1 MPKIPTFTTQ
11 ARPTAEV
18 GSIKSNVQIPLSQ
31 TLGTALAPATKAIV
45 QHRVQE
51 KNFENKTEALKL
63 ENEAL
68 LEFTDTLDRASRLDN
83 KDQAFEIIK
92 TESERIKNNFSNRA
106 SNKYVQTMF
115 NNSFYGEVQK
125 GIFKVNNRVSTNM
138 LQSLDL
144 EVNKKKN
151 KILTDAFIDKNPY
164 AIATVK
170 NDIFLLYEK
179 NYKGRIDEDEYK
191 ALIQGIP
198 AELEIYEVTQNLR
211 KDPRQTYLDLWDKT
225 KYTNISYENREKLIA
240 QAKGLLVPEIKNNW
254 ENFTAAALDGKEL
267 PFDMDFAK
275 EILQPKVFNGMI
287 EQYSVIKESVS
298 NTKIL
303 NSVNQSELKF
313 TLDSMNEVLD
323 AKVSNKTMDYKDAKK
338 MKEYY
343 EGVVDRR
350 NKAMIDDPSN
360 FIINTNSTAEKLFN
374 ELQEENI
381 PELKI
386 EKKLALTE
394 FLVAEQ
400 KLLGNQD
407 YQIKVMTN
415 QEASGWVNSYKQANA
430 EERMFMLKKLDAEF
444 GEYNSKA
451 LLELSS
457 KGLPFTAQLSSFLQ
471 DETETKKFLS
481 LDDKSEQQILKKFL
495 EDNESSLSAVRKEV
509 RKKLVD
515 FQDVVVRGNRF
526 DTSQA
531 SVKMEKIVETL
542 SYYAANELFANQAES
557 VEDAAKIAAGVIM
570 DRFEIEDSFY
580 VPKIFNGKKVNAT
593 EKTGVIDKAELIKN
607 HYLDQFQAVA
617 FGSTK
622 EKDLQVLKEDFRVQA
637 RYNGEWRNT
646 ADGTGL
652 IYGIVFPDGSFTPIV
667 NKNGDNLMF
676 RFDDTSKILPGT
688 DIELDY
694 TLLRSESKK
703 STLEEQ
709 FEEKFTDEEIE
720 KVRFK

>member
-1 MPKIPTFTTQ
+1 MPKIPTFITE

-18 GSIKSNVQIPLSQ
+18 GSVKADVKVPLSQ
-31 TLGTALAPATKAIV
+31 TLATALTPVTNAIV
-45 QHRVQE
+45 KHRVQE

-68 LEFTDTLDRASRLDN
+68 LEFTNTLDQASKLDN
-83 KDQAFEIIK
+83 KDQAFELVK
-92 TESERIKNNFSNRA
+92 TESERIKSIYSNKA
-106 SNKYVQTMF
+106 SNKYVKTLF

-125 GIFKVNNRVSTNM
+125 GIFKVNSRVSTNII
-138 LQSLDL
+138 QSLDL

-151 KILTDAFIDKNPY
+151 KILTDAFIDKNPL
-164 AIATVK
+164 AAATVA
-170 NDIFLLYEK
+170 NDLLLLYEK

-198 AELEIYEVTQNLR
+198 SELEIYEVTQNLR

-240 QAKGLLVPEIKNNW
+240 QAKGLLTPEIKNEW
-254 ENFTAAALDGKEL
+254 ENFAAAALDGKEI

-275 EILQPKVFNGMI
+275 EVLDTKVFNGMM

-303 NSVNQSELKF
+303 NSVNQSELKS
-313 TLDSMNEVLD
+313 TLDSITKD
-323 AKVSNKTMDYKDAKK
+323 AFDSMDYIDAKK

-343 EGVVDRR
+343 EGIVDRR
-350 NKAMIDDPSN
+350 NKAMIEDPSN
-360 FIINTNSTAEKLFN
+360 FIINTNPTAEKLFN
-374 ELQEENI
+374 ELQEETI
-381 PELKI
+381 PELQI

-407 YQIKVMTN
+407 HQIRVMSN
-415 QEASGWVNSYKQANA
+415 QEANSWVNTYKTADA
-430 EERMFMLKKLDAEF
+430 KERVFMLQKLDLEF

-471 DETETKKFLS
+471 DETETMKFLS
-481 LDDKSEQQILKKFL
+481 LDDKSEQQTLRKFL
-495 EDNESSLSAVRKEV
+495 EDNESSLSEVRKAV

-515 FQDVVVRGNRF
+515 FEDVIVRGNRF

-557 VEDAAKIAAGVIM
+557 VEDAAKIAANLIM
-570 DRFEIEDSFY
+570 GRFEIEDSFY

-593 EKTGVIDKAELIKN
+593 DPTGIIDKAELIKN
-607 HYLDQFQAVA
+607 HYLDQFEAVA
-617 FGSTK
+617 FGSDK
-622 EKDLQVLKEDFRVQA
+622 EKDVQVLTEDFKTQA
-637 RYNGEWRNT
+637 KYNGEWRNT

-652 IYGIVFPDGSFTPIV
+652 IYGIVFPDASFTPLI
-667 NKNGDNLMF
+667 NKNGENLMF
-676 RFDDTSKILPGT
+676 RFDDTSKILPNT
-688 DIELDY
+688 NIELDY
-694 TLLRSESKK
+694 SLARPDSEKTTIEK
-703 STLEEQ
+703 Q
-709 FEEKFTDEEIE
+709 FEEKFTDEEII
-720 KVRFK
+720 KLRRL

>member
-1 MPKIPTFTTQ
+1 MPKIPTFITE

-18 GSIKSNVQIPLSQ
+18 GSVKADVKVPLSQ
-31 TLGTALAPATKAIV
+31 TLATALTPVTNAIV
-45 QHRVQE
+45 KHRVQE

-68 LEFTDTLDRASRLDN
+68 LEFTNTLDQASKLDN
-83 KDQAFEIIK
+83 KDQAFELVK
-92 TESERIKNNFSNRA
+92 TESERIKSIYSNKA
-106 SNKYVQTMF
+106 SNKYVKTLF

-125 GIFKVNNRVSTNM
+125 GIFKVNSRVSTNII
-138 LQSLDL
+138 QSLDL

-151 KILTDAFIDKNPY
+151 KILTDAFIDKNPL
-164 AIATVK
+164 AAATVA
-170 NDIFLLYEK
+170 NDLLLLYEK

-198 AELEIYEVTQNLR
+198 SELEIYEVTQNLR

-240 QAKGLLVPEIKNNW
+240 QAKGLLTPEIKNEW
-254 ENFTAAALDGKEL
+254 ENFAAAALDGKEI

-275 EILQPKVFNGMI
+275 EVLDTKVFNGMM

-303 NSVNQSELKF
+303 NSVNQSELKS
-313 TLDSMNEVLD
+313 TLDSITKD
-323 AKVSNKTMDYKDAKK
+323 AFDSMDYIDAKK

-343 EGVVDRR
+343 EGVVNRR
-350 NKAMIDDPSN
+350 NEAMIEDPNN
-360 FIINTNSTAEKLFN
+360 FIINTNPTAEKLFN
-374 ELQEENI
+374 ELQEETI
-381 PELKI
+381 PELQI

-407 YQIKVMTN
+407 HQIRVMSN
-415 QEASGWVNSYKQANA
+415 QEANSWVNTYKTADA
-430 EERMFMLKKLDAEF
+430 KERVFMLQKLDLEF

-471 DETETKKFLS
+471 DETETMKFLS
-481 LDDKSEQQILKKFL
+481 LDDKSEQQTLRKFL
-495 EDNESSLSAVRKEV
+495 EDNESSLSEVRKAV

-515 FQDVVVRGNRF
+515 FEDVIVRGNRF

-557 VEDAAKIAAGVIM
+557 VEDAAKIAANVIM
-570 DRFEIEDSFY
+570 GRFEIEDSFY
-580 VPKIFNGKKVNAT
+580 VPLVFNGKKVNAT
-593 EKTGVIDKAELIKN
+593 DPTGIIDKAELIKN
-607 HYLDQFQAVA
+607 YYLDQFEAVA
-617 FGSTK
+617 FGSDK
-622 EKDLQVLKEDFRVQA
+622 EKDVQVLTEDFKTQA
-637 RYNGEWRNT
+637 KYNGEWRNT

-652 IYGIVFPDGSFTPIV
+652 IYGIVFPDASFTPLI
-667 NKNGDNLMF
+667 NKNGENLMF
-676 RFDDTSKILPGT
+676 RFDDTSKILPNT
-688 DIELDY
+688 NIELDY
-694 TLLRSESKK
+694 SLARPDSEKTTIEK
-703 STLEEQ
+703 Q
-709 FEEKFTDEEIE
+709 FEEKFTDEEII
-720 KVRFK
+720 KLRRL

>member
-1 MPKIPTFTTQ
+1 MPKIPTFITE

-18 GSIKSNVQIPLSQ
+18 GSVKADVKVPLSQ
-31 TLGTALAPATKAIV
+31 TLATALTPVTNAIV
-45 QHRVQE
+45 KHRVQE

-68 LEFTDTLDRASRLDN
+68 LEFTNTLDQASKLDN
-83 KDQAFEIIK
+83 KDQAFELVK
-92 TESERIKNNFSNRA
+92 TESERIKSIYSNKA
-106 SNKYVQTMF
+106 SNKYVKTLF

-125 GIFKVNNRVSTNM
+125 GIFKVNSRVSTNII
-138 LQSLDL
+138 QSLDL

-151 KILTDAFIDKNPY
+151 KILTDAFIDKNPL
-164 AIATVK
+164 AAATVA
-170 NDIFLLYEK
+170 NDLLLLYEK

-198 AELEIYEVTQNLR
+198 SELEIYEVTQNLR

-240 QAKGLLVPEIKNNW
+240 QAKGLLTPEIKNEW
-254 ENFTAAALDGKEL
+254 ENFAAAALDGKEI

-275 EILQPKVFNGMI
+275 EVLDTKVFNGMM

-303 NSVNQSELKF
+303 NSVNQSELKS
-313 TLDSMNEVLD
+313 TLDSITKD
-323 AKVSNKTMDYKDAKK
+323 AFDSMDYIDAKK

-343 EGVVDRR
+343 EGVVNRR
-350 NKAMIDDPSN
+350 NEAMIEDPNN
-360 FIINTNSTAEKLFN
+360 FIINTNPTAEKLFN
-374 ELQEENI
+374 ELQEETI
-381 PELKI
+381 PELQI

-407 YQIKVMTN
+407 HQIRVMSN
-415 QEASGWVNSYKQANA
+415 QETNGWVNTYKKADA
-430 EERMFMLKKLDAEF
+430 KERIFMLQKLDLEF

-471 DETETKKFLS
+471 DESETMKFLS
-481 LDDKSEQQILKKFL
+481 LDDKSEQQTLRKFL
-495 EDNESSLSAVRKEV
+495 EDNESSLSEVRKAV

-515 FQDVVVRGNRF
+515 FEDVIVRGNRF

-557 VEDAAKIAAGVIM
+557 VEDAAKIAANVIM
-570 DRFEIEDSFY
+570 GRFEIEDSFY
-580 VPKIFNGKKVNAT
+580 VPLVFNGKKVNAT
-593 EKTGVIDKAELIKN
+593 DPTGIIDKAELIKN
-607 HYLDQFQAVA
+607 YYLDQFEAVA
-617 FGSTK
+617 FGSDK
-622 EKDLQVLKEDFRVQA
+622 EKDVQVLTEDFKTQA
-637 RYNGEWRNT
+637 KYNGEWRNT

-652 IYGIVFPDGSFTPIV
+652 IYGIVFPDASFTPLI
-667 NKNGDNLMF
+667 NKNGENLMF
-676 RFDDTSKILPGT
+676 KFDDTSKILPGT
-688 DIELDY
+688 NIELDY
-694 TLLRSESKK
+694 SLARPDSEKTTIEK
-703 STLEEQ
+703 Q
-709 FEEKFTDEEIE
+709 FEEKLTDEEII
-720 KVRFK
+720 KLRRL

>member
-1 MPKIPTFTTQ
+1 MPKIPTFITE

-18 GSIKSNVQIPLSQ
+18 GSVKADVKVPLSQ
-31 TLGTALAPATKAIV
+31 TLATALTPVTNAIV
-45 QHRVQE
+45 KHRVQE

-68 LEFTDTLDRASRLDN
+68 LEFTNTLDQASKLDN
-83 KDQAFEIIK
+83 KDQAFELVK
-92 TESERIKNNFSNRA
+92 TESERIKSIYSNKA
-106 SNKYVQTMF
+106 SNKYVKTLF

-125 GIFKVNNRVSTNM
+125 GIFKVNSRVSTNII
-138 LQSLDL
+138 QSLDL

-151 KILTDAFIDKNPY
+151 KILTDAFIDKNPL
-164 AIATVK
+164 AAATVA
-170 NDIFLLYEK
+170 NDLLLLYEK

-198 AELEIYEVTQNLR
+198 SELEIYEVTQNLR

-240 QAKGLLVPEIKNNW
+240 QAKGLLTPEIKNEW
-254 ENFTAAALDGKEL
+254 ENFAAAALDGKEI

-275 EILQPKVFNGMI
+275 EVLDTKVFNGMM

-303 NSVNQSELKF
+303 NSVNQSELKS
-313 TLDSMNEVLD
+313 TLDSITKD
-323 AKVSNKTMDYKDAKK
+323 AFDSMDYIDAKK

-343 EGVVDRR
+343 EGIVDRR
-350 NKAMIDDPSN
+350 NKAMIEDPSN
-360 FIINTNSTAEKLFN
+360 FIINTNPTAEKLFN
-374 ELQEENI
+374 ELQEETI
-381 PELKI
+381 PELQI

-407 YQIKVMTN
+407 HQIRVMSN
-415 QEASGWVNSYKQANA
+415 QEANSWVNTYKTADA
-430 EERMFMLKKLDAEF
+430 KERVFMLQKLDLEF

-471 DETETKKFLS
+471 DETETMKFLS
-481 LDDKSEQQILKKFL
+481 LDDKSEQQTLRKFL
-495 EDNESSLSAVRKEV
+495 EDNESSLSEVRKAV

-515 FQDVVVRGNRF
+515 FEDVIVRGNRF

-557 VEDAAKIAAGVIM
+557 VEDAAKIAANVIM
-570 DRFEIEDSFY
+570 GRFEIEDSFY
-580 VPKIFNGKKVNAT
+580 VPLVFNGKKVNAT
-593 EKTGVIDKAELIKN
+593 DPTGIIDKAELIKN
-607 HYLDQFQAVA
+607 HYLDQFEAVA
-617 FGSTK
+617 FGSDK
-622 EKDLQVLKEDFRVQA
+622 EKDVRVLTEDFKTQA
-637 RYNGEWRNT
+637 KYNGEWRNT

-652 IYGIVFPDGSFTPIV
+652 IYGIVFPDASFTPLI
-667 NKNGDNLMF
+667 NKNGENLMF
-676 RFDDTSKILPGT
+676 RFDDTSKILPNT
-688 DIELDY
+688 NIELDY
-694 TLLRSESKK
+694 SLARPDSEKTTIEK
-703 STLEEQ
+703 Q
-709 FEEKFTDEEIE
+709 FEEKFTDEEII
-720 KVRFK
+720 KLRRL

>member
-1 MPKIPTFTTQ
+1 MPKIPTFITE

-18 GSIKSNVQIPLSQ
+18 GSVKADVKVPLSQ
-31 TLGTALAPATKAIV
+31 TLATALTPVTNAIV
-45 QHRVQE
+45 KHRVQE

-68 LEFTDTLDRASRLDN
+68 LEFTNTLDQASKLDN
-83 KDQAFEIIK
+83 KDQAFELVK
-92 TESERIKNNFSNRA
+92 TESERIKSIYSNKA
-106 SNKYVQTMF
+106 SNKYVKTLF

-125 GIFKVNNRVSTNM
+125 GIFKVNSRVSTNII
-138 LQSLDL
+138 QSLDL

-151 KILTDAFIDKNPY
+151 KILTDAFIDKNPL
-164 AIATVK
+164 AAATVA
-170 NDIFLLYEK
+170 NDLLLLYEK

-198 AELEIYEVTQNLR
+198 SELEIYEVTQNLR

-240 QAKGLLVPEIKNNW
+240 QAKGLLTPEIKNEW
-254 ENFTAAALDGKEL
+254 ENFAAAALDGKEI

-275 EILQPKVFNGMI
+275 EVLDTKVFNGMM

-303 NSVNQSELKF
+303 NSVNQSELKS
-313 TLDSMNEVLD
+313 TLDSITKD
-323 AKVSNKTMDYKDAKK
+323 AFDSMDYIDAKK

-343 EGVVDRR
+343 EGIVDRR
-350 NKAMIDDPSN
+350 NKAMIEDPSN
-360 FIINTNSTAEKLFN
+360 FIINTNPTAEKLFN
-374 ELQEENI
+374 ELQEETI
-381 PELKI
+381 PELQI

-407 YQIKVMTN
+407 HQIRVMSN
-415 QEASGWVNSYKQANA
+415 QETNGWVNTYKKADA
-430 EERMFMLKKLDAEF
+430 KERIFMLQKLDLEF

-471 DETETKKFLS
+471 DESETMKFLS
-481 LDDKSEQQILKKFL
+481 LDDKSEQQTLRKFL
-495 EDNESSLSAVRKEV
+495 EDNESSLSEVRKAV

-515 FQDVVVRGNRF
+515 FEDVIVRGNRF

-557 VEDAAKIAAGVIM
+557 VEDAAKIAANVIM
-570 DRFEIEDSFY
+570 GRFEIEDSFY
-580 VPKIFNGKKVNAT
+580 VPLVFNGKKVNAT
-593 EKTGVIDKAELIKN
+593 DPTGIIDKAELIKN
-607 HYLDQFQAVA
+607 HYLDQFEAVA
-617 FGSTK
+617 FGSDK
-622 EKDLQVLKEDFRVQA
+622 EKDVQVLTEDFKTQA
-637 RYNGEWRNT
+637 KYNGEWRNT

-652 IYGIVFPDGSFTPIV
+652 IYGIVFPDASFTPLI
-667 NKNGDNLMF
+667 NKNGENLMF
-676 RFDDTSKILPGT
+676 RFDDTSKILPNT
-688 DIELDY
+688 NIELDY
-694 TLLRSESKK
+694 SLARPDSEKTTIEK
-703 STLEEQ
+703 Q
-709 FEEKFTDEEIE
+709 FEEKFTDEEII
-720 KVRFK
+720 KLRRL

>member
-1 MPKIPTFTTQ
+1 MPKIPTFITE

-18 GSIKSNVQIPLSQ
+18 GSVKADVKVPLSQ
-31 TLGTALAPATKAIV
+31 TLATALTPVTNAIV
-45 QHRVQE
+45 KHRVQE

-68 LEFTDTLDRASRLDN
+68 LEFTNTLDQASKLDN
-83 KDQAFEIIK
+83 KDQAFELVK
-92 TESERIKNNFSNRA
+92 TESERIKSIYSNKA
-106 SNKYVQTMF
+106 SNKYVKTLF

-125 GIFKVNNRVSTNM
+125 GIFKVNSRVSTNII
-138 LQSLDL
+138 QSLDL

-151 KILTDAFIDKNPY
+151 KILTDAFIDKNPL
-164 AIATVK
+164 AAATVA
-170 NDIFLLYEK
+170 NDLLLLYEK

-198 AELEIYEVTQNLR
+198 SELEIYEVTQNLR

-240 QAKGLLVPEIKNNW
+240 QAKGLLTPEIKNEW
-254 ENFTAAALDGKEL
+254 ENFAAAALDGKEI

-275 EILQPKVFNGMI
+275 EVLDTKVFNGMM

-303 NSVNQSELKF
+303 NSVNQSELKS
-313 TLDSMNEVLD
+313 TLDSITKD
-323 AKVSNKTMDYKDAKK
+323 AFDSMDYIDAKK

-343 EGVVDRR
+343 EGIVDRR
-350 NKAMIDDPSN
+350 NKAMIEDPSN
-360 FIINTNSTAEKLFN
+360 FIINTNPTAEKLFN
-374 ELQEENI
+374 ELQEETI
-381 PELKI
+381 PELQI

-407 YQIKVMTN
+407 HQIRVMSN
-415 QEASGWVNSYKQANA
+415 QEANSWVNTYKTADA
-430 EERMFMLKKLDAEF
+430 KERVFMLQKLDLEF

-471 DETETKKFLS
+471 DETETMKFLS
-481 LDDKSEQQILKKFL
+481 LDDKSEQQTLRKFL
-495 EDNESSLSAVRKEV
+495 EDNESSLSEVRKAV

-515 FQDVVVRGNRF
+515 FEDVIVRGNRF

-557 VEDAAKIAAGVIM
+557 VEDAAKIAANVIM
-570 DRFEIEDSFY
+570 GRFEIEDSFY
-580 VPKIFNGKKVNAT
+580 VPLVFNGKKVNAT
-593 EKTGVIDKAELIKN
+593 DPTGIIDKAELIKN
-607 HYLDQFQAVA
+607 HYLDQFEAVA
-617 FGSTK
+617 FGSDKKKTYRF
-622 EKDLQVLKEDFRVQA
+622 LQKILKHKPNTMV
-637 RYNGEWRNT
+637 NGE
-646 ADGTGL
+646 
-652 IYGIVFPDGSFTPIV
+652 
-667 NKNGDNLMF
+667 
-676 RFDDTSKILPGT
+676 ILQMAQG
-688 DIELDY
+688 
-694 TLLRSESKK
+694 
-703 STLEEQ
+703 
-709 FEEKFTDEEIE
+709 
-720 KVRFK
+720 

>member
-1 MPKIPTFTTQ
+1 MPKIPTFITE

-18 GSIKSNVQIPLSQ
+18 GSVKADVKVPLSQ
-31 TLGTALAPATKAIV
+31 TLATALTPVTNAIV
-45 QHRVQE
+45 KHRVQE

-68 LEFTDTLDRASRLDN
+68 LEFTNTLDQASKLDN
-83 KDQAFEIIK
+83 KDQAFELVK
-92 TESERIKNNFSNRA
+92 TESERIKSIYSNKA
-106 SNKYVQTMF
+106 SNKYVKTLF

-125 GIFKVNNRVSTNM
+125 GIFKVNSRVSTNII
-138 LQSLDL
+138 QSLDL

-151 KILTDAFIDKNPY
+151 KILTDAFIDKNPL
-164 AIATVK
+164 AAATVA
-170 NDIFLLYEK
+170 NDLLLLYEK

-198 AELEIYEVTQNLR
+198 SELEIYEVTQNLR

-240 QAKGLLVPEIKNNW
+240 QAKGLLTPEIKNEW
-254 ENFTAAALDGKEL
+254 ENFAAAALDGKEI

-275 EILQPKVFNGMI
+275 EVLDTKVFNGMM

-303 NSVNQSELKF
+303 NSVNQSELKS
-313 TLDSMNEVLD
+313 TLDSITKD
-323 AKVSNKTMDYKDAKK
+323 AFDSMDYIDAKK

-343 EGVVDRR
+343 EGIVDRR
-350 NKAMIDDPSN
+350 NKAMIEDPSN
-360 FIINTNSTAEKLFN
+360 FIINTNPTAEKLFN
-374 ELQEENI
+374 ELQEETI
-381 PELKI
+381 PELQI

-407 YQIKVMTN
+407 HQIRVMSN
-415 QEASGWVNSYKQANA
+415 QEANSWVNTYKTADA
-430 EERMFMLKKLDAEF
+430 KERVFMLQKLDLEF

-471 DETETKKFLS
+471 DETETMKFLS
-481 LDDKSEQQILKKFL
+481 LDDKSEQQTLRKFL
-495 EDNESSLSAVRKEV
+495 EDNESSLSEVRKAV

-515 FQDVVVRGNRF
+515 FEDVIVRGNRF

-557 VEDAAKIAAGVIM
+557 VEDAAKIAANVIM
-570 DRFEIEDSFY
+570 GRFEIEDSFY
-580 VPKIFNGKKVNAT
+580 VPLVFNGKKVNAT
-593 EKTGVIDKAELIKN
+593 DPTGIIDKAELIKN
-607 HYLDQFQAVA
+607 HYLDQFEAVA
-617 FGSTK
+617 FGSDK
-622 EKDLQVLKEDFRVQA
+622 EKDVQVLTEDFKTQA
-637 RYNGEWRNT
+637 KYNGEWRNT

-652 IYGIVFPDGSFTPIV
+652 IYGIVFPDASFTPLI
-667 NKNGDNLMF
+667 NKNGENLMF
-676 RFDDTSKILPGT
+676 RFDDTSKILPNT
-688 DIELDY
+688 NIELDY
-694 TLLRSESKK
+694 SLARPDSEKTTIEK
-703 STLEEQ
+703 Q
-709 FEEKFTDEEIE
+709 FEEKFTDEEII
-720 KVRFK
+720 KLRRL

>member
-1 MPKIPTFTTQ
+1 MPKIPTFITQ

-18 GSIKSNVQIPLSQ
+18 GSVKADVKVPLSQ
-31 TLGTALAPATKAIV
+31 TLATALTPVTNALVK
-45 QHRVQE
+45 HRVQE

-68 LEFTDTLDRASRLDN
+68 LEFTNTLDQASKLDN
-83 KDQAFEIIK
+83 KDQAFELVK
-92 TESERIKNNFSNRA
+92 TESERIKSIYSNKA
-106 SNKYVQTMF
+106 SNKYVKTLF
-115 NNSFYGEVQK
+115 NNSFYVEVQK
-125 GIFKVNNRVSTNM
+125 GIFKVNSRVSTNII
-138 LQSLDL
+138 QSLDL

-151 KILTDAFIDKNPY
+151 KILTDAFIDENPL
-164 AIATVK
+164 AAATVA
-170 NDIFLLYEK
+170 NDLLLLYEK

-198 AELEIYEVTQNLR
+198 SELEIYEVTQNLR

-240 QAKGLLVPEIKNNW
+240 QAKGLLTPEIKNEW
-254 ENFTAAALDGKEL
+254 ENFAAAALDGKEI

-275 EILQPKVFNGMI
+275 EVLDTKVFNGMM

-303 NSVNQSELKF
+303 NSVNQSELKS
-313 TLDSMNEVLD
+313 TLDSMTKD
-323 AKVSNKTMDYKDAKK
+323 AFDSMDYIDAKK

-343 EGVVDRR
+343 EGVVNRR
-350 NKAMIDDPSN
+350 NKAMIEDPSN
-360 FIINTNSTAEKLFN
+360 FIINTNPTAEKLFN
-374 ELQEENI
+374 ELQEETI
-381 PELKI
+381 PELQI

-407 YQIKVMTN
+407 HQIRVMSN
-415 QEASGWVNSYKQANA
+415 QEANGWVNAYKKADA
-430 EERMFMLKKLDAEF
+430 KERIFMLQKLDLEF

-471 DETETKKFLS
+471 DESETMKFLS
-481 LDDKSEQQILKKFL
+481 LDDKSEQQTLKKFL
-495 EDNESSLSAVRKEV
+495 EDNESSLSEVRKAV

-515 FQDVVVRGNRF
+515 FEDVIVRGNRF

-557 VEDAAKIAAGVIM
+557 VEDAAKIAANLIM
-570 DRFEIEDSFY
+570 GRFEIEDSFY

-593 EKTGVIDKAELIKN
+593 DPTGIIDKAELIKN
-607 HYLDQFQAVA
+607 HYLDQFEAVA
-617 FGSTK
+617 FGSDK
-622 EKDLQVLKEDFRVQA
+622 EKDVQVLTEDFKTQA
-637 RYNGEWRNT
+637 KYNGEWRNT

-652 IYGIVFPDGSFTPIV
+652 IYGIVFPDASFTPLI
-667 NKNGDNLMF
+667 NKNGENLMF

-688 DIELDY
+688 NIELDY
-694 TLLRSESKK
+694 SLARPDSEK
-703 STLEEQ
+703 TTIEQ
-709 FEEKFTDEEIE
+709 QFKENFTDEEII
-720 KVRFK
+720 KLRRL

>member
-18 GSIKSNVQIPLSQ
+18 GSVKANVKVPLSQ
-31 TLGTALAPATKAIV
+31 TLATALAPATDAIV
-45 QHRVQE
+45 KHRINE

-68 LEFTDTLDRASRLDN
+68 LEFTNTLDQASKLDN
-83 KDQAFEIIK
+83 KDQAFELVK
-92 TESERIKNNFSNRA
+92 TESERIKNIYSNKA
-106 SNKYVQTMF
+106 SNKYVQTLF

-125 GIFKVNNRVSTNM
+125 GIFKVNSRVSTNII
-138 LQSLDL
+138 QSLDL

-151 KILTDAFIDKNPY
+151 KILTDAFIDKNPL
-164 AIATVK
+164 AAATVE
-170 NDIFLLYEK
+170 NDLALLYEK

-198 AELEIYEVTQNLR
+198 SELEIYEVTQNLR

-240 QAKGLLVPEIKNNW
+240 QAKGLLTPEIKKEW
-254 ENFTAAALDGKEL
+254 ENFTAAALDGKEI
-267 PFDMDFAK
+267 PFDMNFAK
-275 EILQPKVFNGMI
+275 EVLDTKVFNGMM

-303 NSVNQSELKF
+303 NSVNQSELKS
-313 TLDSMNEVLD
+313 TLDSITKD
-323 AKVSNKTMDYKDAKK
+323 AFDSMDYIDAKK
-338 MKEYY
+338 MQEYY
-343 EGVVDRR
+343 EGIIDRR
-350 NKAMIDDPSN
+350 NKAMIEDPSN
-360 FIINTNSTAEKLFN
+360 FIINTNPTAEKLFN
-374 ELQEENI
+374 ELQEETI
-381 PELKI
+381 PELQI

-400 KLLGNQD
+400 KQLGNQD
-407 YQIKVMTN
+407 HQIRVMSN
-415 QEASGWVNSYKQANA
+415 QEANGWVNAYKTADA
-430 EERMFMLKKLDAEF
+430 KERIFMLQKLDLEF

-471 DETETKKFLS
+471 DETETMKFLS
-481 LDDKSEQQILKKFL
+481 LDDKSEQQTLKKFL
-495 EDNESSLSAVRKEV
+495 EDNESSLSEVRKAV

-515 FQDVVVRGNRF
+515 FEDVIVRGNRF

-557 VEDAAKIAAGVIM
+557 VEDAAKIAANVIM
-570 DRFEIEDSFY
+570 GRFEIEDSFY
-580 VPKIFNGKKVNAT
+580 VPLVFNGKKVNAT
-593 EKTGVIDKAELIKN
+593 DPTGIIDKAELIKN
-607 HYLDQFQAVA
+607 HYLDQFEAVA
-617 FGSTK
+617 FGSDK
-622 EKDLQVLKEDFRVQA
+622 EKDVQILTEDFKTQA
-637 RYNGEWRNT
+637 KYNGEWRNT

-652 IYGIVFPDGSFTPIV
+652 IYGIVFPDASFTPLI
-667 NKNGDNLMF
+667 NKNRENLMF
-676 RFDDTSKILPGT
+676 KFDDTSKILPGT
-688 DIELDY
+688 NIELDY
-694 TLLRSESKK
+694 SLARPDSEKTTIEK
-703 STLEEQ
+703 Q
-709 FEEKFTDEEIE
+709 FEEKFTDEEII
-720 KVRFK
+720 KLRRL

>member
-18 GSIKSNVQIPLSQ
+18 GSVKANVKVPLSQ
-31 TLGTALAPATKAIV
+31 TLATALAPATDAIV
-45 QHRVQE
+45 KHRINE

-68 LEFTDTLDRASRLDN
+68 LEFTNTLDQASKLDN
-83 KDQAFEIIK
+83 KDQAFELVK
-92 TESERIKNNFSNRA
+92 TESERIKNIYSNKA
-106 SNKYVQTMF
+106 SNKYVQTLF

-125 GIFKVNNRVSTNM
+125 GIFKVNSRVSTNII
-138 LQSLDL
+138 QSLDL

-151 KILTDAFIDKNPY
+151 KILTDAFIDKNPL
-164 AIATVK
+164 AAATVE
-170 NDIFLLYEK
+170 NDLALLYEK

-198 AELEIYEVTQNLR
+198 SELEIYEVTQNLR

-240 QAKGLLVPEIKNNW
+240 QAKGLLTPEIKKEW
-254 ENFTAAALDGKEL
+254 ENFTAAALDGKEI
-267 PFDMDFAK
+267 PFDMNFAK
-275 EILQPKVFNGMI
+275 EVLDTKVFNGMM

-303 NSVNQSELKF
+303 NSVNQSELKS
-313 TLDSMNEVLD
+313 TLDSITKD
-323 AKVSNKTMDYKDAKK
+323 AFDSMDYIDAKK
-338 MKEYY
+338 MQEYY
-343 EGVVDRR
+343 EGIIDRR
-350 NKAMIDDPSN
+350 NKAMIEDPSN
-360 FIINTNSTAEKLFN
+360 FIINTNPTAEKLFN
-374 ELQEENI
+374 ELQEETI
-381 PELKI
+381 PELQI

-400 KLLGNQD
+400 KQLGNQD
-407 YQIKVMTN
+407 HQIRVMSN
-415 QEASGWVNSYKQANA
+415 QEANGWVNAYKTADA
-430 EERMFMLKKLDAEF
+430 KERIFMLQKLDLEF

-471 DETETKKFLS
+471 DETETMKFLS
-481 LDDKSEQQILKKFL
+481 LDDKSEQQTLRKFL
-495 EDNESSLSAVRKEV
+495 EDNESSLSEVRKAV

-515 FQDVVVRGNRF
+515 FEDVIVRGNRF

-557 VEDAAKIAAGVIM
+557 VEDAAKIAANVIM
-570 DRFEIEDSFY
+570 GRFEIEDSFY
-580 VPKIFNGKKVNAT
+580 VPLVFNGKKVNAT
-593 EKTGVIDKAELIKN
+593 DPTGIIDKAELIKN
-607 HYLDQFQAVA
+607 HYLDQFEAVA
-617 FGSTK
+617 FGSDK
-622 EKDLQVLKEDFRVQA
+622 EKDVQILTEDFKTQA
-637 RYNGEWRNT
+637 KYNGEWRNT

-652 IYGIVFPDGSFTPIV
+652 IYGIVFPDASFTPLI
-667 NKNGDNLMF
+667 NKNRENLMF
-676 RFDDTSKILPGT
+676 KFDDTSKILPGT
-688 DIELDY
+688 NIELDY
-694 TLLRSESKK
+694 SLARPDSEKTTIEK
-703 STLEEQ
+703 Q
-709 FEEKFTDEEIE
+709 FEEKFTDEEII
-720 KVRFK
+720 KLRRL